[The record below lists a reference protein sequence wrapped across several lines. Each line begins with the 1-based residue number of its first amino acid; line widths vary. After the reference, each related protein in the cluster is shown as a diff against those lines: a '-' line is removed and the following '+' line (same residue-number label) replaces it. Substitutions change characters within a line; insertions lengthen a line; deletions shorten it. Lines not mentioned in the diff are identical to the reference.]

1 LTPARNSM
9 RTEPAPPG
17 PGFNLTGRCFV
28 HPVFDYL
35 LIGGGL
41 SLLMTLLVVFAPTH
55 GDLLATGAMAG
66 IVLFSNGAHFAASTV
81 RLYTK
86 PGAARSMPFL
96 SKAVPPIAILLM
108 TLCLVYAGR
117 VGRFLDMLY
126 LTWSPYHYAAQTYG
140 LAVMYSYRSGCHL
153 AL

>member
-1 LTPARNSM
+1 RPPAPCRCSMPPRFRCRTCCRRVPLREDRPHDVLTPARNSM

-41 SLLMTLLVVFAPTH
+41 SLLVTLLVVFAPTH

-117 VGRFLDMLY
+117 
-126 LTWSPYHYAAQTYG
+126 
-140 LAVMYSYRSGCHL
+140 
-153 AL
+153 